1 MRRSRG
7 RGGRGEAEGEDEGRI
22 KCARRTHPHGHV
34 REAQRLELLGLR
46 GLHTLAEAVDVVG
59 EDLRRLDR
67 ARALRVHRAEVV
79 LHPRDGL
86 RGLGHMLGALLIP
99 RGVPLQLGLHDE
111 KLGLGVLDRV
121 PVLRLRLLLRL
132 EPAGLPLEHLVDD
145 LHARDARKDRG
156 GRLLG
161 ILRLHRE
168 VVLLLVGVAVEG
180 HAVVAVLVVIR
191 HLLGGREAAHK
202 NDDRGYHSGEAQS
215 HLMKE

>member
-1 MRRSRG
+1 
-7 RGGRGEAEGEDEGRI
+7 
-22 KCARRTHPHGHV
+22 
-34 REAQRLELLGLR
+34 
-46 GLHTLAEAVDVVG
+46 
-59 EDLRRLDR
+59 
-67 ARALRVHRAEVV
+67 
-79 LHPRDGL
+79 
-86 RGLGHMLGALLIP
+86 MLGALLIP

-145 LHARDARKDRG
+145 LHARNARKDRG

-180 HAVVAVLVVIR
+180 HAVVAVLVVVR

-202 NDDRGYHSGEAQS
+202 NDERDYHSGEAQS